1 MMFHVK
7 PSDDIQHE
15 SPGALST
22 EDVRA
27 SLAALG
33 IEIEPRQAEAIRDHA
48 LAVMRANEQMNLTRV
63 TSPSQVLALH
73 IQDSAT
79 ALPYIQ
85 GAPAGALADIGS
97 GPGYPG
103 MVLAILSGR
112 ATVLVESVVKKA
124 RFLDETSL
132 MLGLDVEV
140 VPRRAEELA
149 AERPQAFTCVVARAV
164 SSLAALVELA
174 SPLLKPGGRL
184 VCMKGRLSTEESLS
198 GDAAA
203 LACGMRALECAEF
216 ALPGGE
222 SRTIVVYERRGTVRE
237 RLPRRP
243 GMAQRHPLG

>member
-1 MMFHVK
+1 
-7 PSDDIQHE
+7 
-15 SPGALST
+15 
-22 EDVRA
+22 
-27 SLAALG
+27 
-33 IEIEPRQAEAIRDHA
+33 
-48 LAVMRANEQMNLTRV
+48 
-63 TSPSQVLALH
+63 
-73 IQDSAT
+73 
-79 ALPYIQ
+79 
-85 GAPAGALADIGS
+85 
-97 GPGYPG
+97 

-184 VCMKGRLSTEESLS
+184 VCMKGRLSTEEV
-198 GDAAA
+198 A
-203 LACGMRALECAEF
+203 LWRCCGACMRVRALECAEF

-222 SRTIVVYERRGTVRE
+222 SRTIVVYERRDRERE